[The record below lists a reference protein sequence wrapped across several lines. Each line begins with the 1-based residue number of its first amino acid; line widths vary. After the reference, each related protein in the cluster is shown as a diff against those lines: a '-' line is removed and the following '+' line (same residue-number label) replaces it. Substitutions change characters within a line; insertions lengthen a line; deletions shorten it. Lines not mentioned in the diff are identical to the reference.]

1 MMTRKIAIERLRT
14 VGTLR
19 DEHAA
24 DSTVSLADA
33 TDPLARRIAATVI
46 KRHRNPERGQRM
58 LAPSTTHMV
67 LP

>member
-1 MMTRKIAIERLRT
+1 MLTREIAIERLRT

-19 DEHAA
+19 DEHTP

-33 TDPLARRIAATVI
+33 TNPLARRIAAVVI
-46 KRHRNPERGQRM
+46 KRYRNPERGQRM
-58 LAPSTTHMV
+58 LAPSTAHMV

>member
-19 DEHAA
+19 ADGVAA
-24 DSTVSLADA
+24 NTVSLADA
-33 TDPLARRIAATVI
+33 TAPLSRAISQVIHHQRRQSTSA
-46 KRHRNPERGQRM
+46 QRV
-58 LAPSTTHMV
+58 LAPACAQMV